1 MKTKRIS
8 HHTVFQILLP
18 ISLPILTCFLLL
30 APGPLYPSFSLFPLF
45 SKDLLYASSIPKNTD
60 SLRREIQIL
69 NRTRHLAESEK
80 KNYAPSTNSF
90 TEISRYID
98 YLDSRVRNLCAKL
111 AAAAGW
117 QAVSDLDCPGPGSVL
132 PGWQTPGART
142 TEEQVEELDRKLNE
156 ELGSFDELLAEEQK
170 KIAST
175 RHIPTGSKNEKNP
188 EDYTKTGRNSGPYED
203 IFDSDQETEEAKAS
217 SSASED
223 RTRASNADETGQTQD
238 KTPENK
244 TSQNTPITTN
254 NPKNTNRSNNTRTS
268 RGSRQDM
275 DRAAPPPISK
285 DDDIVARQLREAA
298 EKETDPR
305 LKKRLWEEY
314 RRYKEGLR

>member
-8 HHTVFQILLP
+8 PHTVFQILLP
-18 ISLPILTCFLLL
+18 ISLPILTCLLLL
-30 APGPLYPSFSLFPLF
+30 ALDPLFPSFSSFPLF
-45 SKDLLYASSIPKNTD
+45 SKNLVYASSIPKNTD

-80 KNYAPSTNSF
+80 KNHAPSTNSF
-90 TEISRYID
+90 TEIASYID
-98 YLDSRVRNLCAKL
+98 YLDSRIQNLCAKL

-117 QAVSDLDCPGPGSVL
+117 QAVSDLDCPGPSSFL
-132 PGWQTPGART
+132 PGWQTPKART

-175 RHIPTGSKNEKNP
+175 RHIPTDSKNEKNQ
-188 EDYTKTGRNSGPYED
+188 EDYATTGLNSGPYED
-203 IFDSDQETEEAKAS
+203 IFDSDRETEEAKAS
-217 SSASED
+217 SSASKN
-223 RTRASNADETGQTQD
+223 RIQTSNAHEKDQTQG
-238 KTPENK
+238 KIPENAPA
-244 TSQNTPITTN
+244 QDTPITN
-254 NPKNTNRSNNTRTS
+254 NKPKNTSSSTNTQAS
-268 RGSRQDM
+268 HGSRQDM